1 MNKRILYIN
10 ESLNTG
16 STGHIVEEIASSAM
30 KNGYECMVA
39 HGARY
44 VHASQILHYAFS
56 SRIEEYAHGV
66 YSLFCNAHGLGSES
80 ATKRLIRFIQ
90 DWQPSLIHLHN
101 IHGYYLNY
109 PHLFE
114 YLKKANL
121 PVVWTLHD
129 CWAIT
134 GRCAYFTLSGCHQW
148 QTQCRD
154 CPAYS
159 DYPRSLLK
167 AQTERNFL
175 LKKQAF
181 TGLNNMCITTV
192 SNWLK
197 EHVQQSF
204 LQGYPCRTI
213 YNGIDTEVFQPTASE
228 LRKQWNAED
237 KVVILGVAS
246 QWTETKGW
254 KDWIRLAQRLDK
266 NRYTV
271 VMVGVSRR
279 QQQELP
285 DHCVVISK
293 TDNRPQLAQVYSA
306 ADIYVNLA
314 HQEAFGLTLLEAMA
328 CGTPCISYDNTAIP
342 ETTTQ
347 ETAIILPDRDIDA
360 VQRAIAQA
368 GSEWKQQCSG
378 ECRNHVLNKFN
389 NIDKIQEYLRLYGE
403 LTAMRS

>member
-44 VHASQILHYAFS
+44 VHASQIPHYAFS

-109 PHLFE
+109 PLLFE
-114 YLKKANL
+114 YLKKASI

-134 GRCAYFTLSGCHQW
+134 GRCAYFTLSGCNQW

-159 DYPRSLLK
+159 DYPRSLYRGNT
-167 AQTERNFL
+167 QRNFI
-175 LKKQAF
+175 LKEQAF
-181 TGLNNMCITTV
+181 TGLEHLSITTV
-192 SNWLK
+192 SNWLN
-197 EHVQQSF
+197 ELVQQSF
-204 LQGYPCRTI
+204 LRDYPSRTI
-213 YNGIDTEVFQPTASE
+213 YNGIDTDVFKPTASE
-228 LRKQWNAED
+228 LRKQWNAEG
-237 KVVILGVAS
+237 KVVLLGVAS
-246 QWTETKGW
+246 RWTETKGW

-271 VMVGVSRR
+271 VMVGASRR

-285 DHCVVISK
+285 DHCVMISK
-293 TDNRPQLAQVYSA
+293 TDNRTQLAQVYSA

-328 CGTPCISYDNTAIP
+328 CGTPCISYENTAIP
-342 ETTTQ
+342 ETTTP
-347 ETAIILPDRDIDA
+347 ETAVVLPDRDVDA
-360 VQRAIAQA
+360 VLREIAKA
-368 GSEWKQQCSG
+368 GREWKQQCSG
-378 ECRNHVLNKFN
+378 ECRKHVLTKFSN
-389 NIDKIQEYLRLYGE
+389 DDKIQEYIRLYGE
-403 LTAMRS
+403 LTAMQS